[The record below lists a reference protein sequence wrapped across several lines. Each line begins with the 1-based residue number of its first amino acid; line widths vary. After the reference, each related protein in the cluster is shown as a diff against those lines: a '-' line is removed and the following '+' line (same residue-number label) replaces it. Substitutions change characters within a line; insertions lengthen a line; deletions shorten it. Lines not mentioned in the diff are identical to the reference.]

1 MDAPTVIGSTLTSEQ
16 LATFLSETGNNFA
29 AVDFG
34 ELPYDHLRIWYNTS
48 YSGVI
53 EIMHSLLDSA
63 YYNRKMELTD
73 SLQLNATFKVLPASA
88 KNPSVV
94 SVIFVLV
101 FCVYVSEGLNFPPV
115 YAAVSAVRER
125 VSQARLQQRL
135 MGVLDV
141 YYWLANF
148 LFDFAVLLPVAVLF
162 LLITLFAAKGLRD
175 AVLAMTVEILLFG
188 WACLPLCY
196 WMSFPYKSAST
207 AENGLLNLMM
217 IPMLLSAVVSSLF
230 SFVPFLQ
237 NYETFFSTLFYLVPG
252 YALFDSFKRV
262 STIFPI
268 LTQYGAATP
277 NAWGWDYCGKALVFM
292 AVEGF
297 LFFFCVIFFERKS
310 WVKTGKVT
318 FDATPYA
325 PGDDDVR
332 AEIDRVRAGAKDA
345 AVTVNGVWKVYPGT
359 KKAPAVEACRD
370 VTFAVNEGDCFG
382 LIGPNGAGKT
392 SILSILMGTLGYN
405 QGACGVQGHAIP
417 EDILGAYKVLGYCPQ
432 FDVLFDFM
440 TTYECL
446 YFYGMV
452 KGIPEPMLDGVV
464 STCLRCLG
472 LEQHRDKNT
481 KDLSGGNKRRL
492 CVAIA
497 FMGNPKVVI
506 MDEPS
511 TGLDPVSRRKLWNI
525 IKTSSKARSFLLTTH
540 LMEEA
545 DALCNRIAIM
555 VNGQIQ
561 CIGSGQHL
569 KTKFGEGYT
578 LDFKLENDEA
588 KMKAFLEMIA
598 KEAGAFE
605 TREIHGCH
613 AILVLPNQKPLSFL
627 FRFMEEAREEY
638 KIVDYTLSQTTL
650 DQVFLQFA
658 KNQKEE
664 MPTMTQAE
672 LMKTQ

>member
-1 MDAPTVIGSTLTSEQ
+1 MIGFTPTSEQ
-16 LATFLSETGNNFA
+16 LASFLNATGDNFA

-48 YSGVI
+48 YSAVI
-53 EIMHSLLDSA
+53 EIMHSSLGSA
-63 YYNRKMELTD
+63 FYNRKMGLAD
-73 SLQLNATFKVLPASA
+73 ALALNASFKVLPSSA
-88 KNPSVV
+88 KNPSAI
-94 SVIFVLV
+94 SIIFVLI
-101 FCVYVSEGLNFPPV
+101 FCLYVSEGINFPPV
-115 YAAVSAVRER
+115 YAAVSVVRER
-125 VSQARLQQRL
+125 VAQARLQQRL
-135 MGVLDV
+135 MGVLDI
-141 YYWLANF
+141 YYWLANL
-148 LFDFAVLLPVAVLF
+148 LFDFALTLPVAVIFF
-162 LLITLFAAKGLRD
+162 LVTFFAVSGLRV
-175 AVLAMTVEILLFG
+175 AVLPMTVEMLLFA
-188 WACLPLCY
+188 WACIPLCY
-196 WMSFPYKSAST
+196 WLSFPYKSAST
-207 AENGLLNLMM
+207 AENGLMNCMM
-217 IPMLLSAVVSSLF
+217 IPMMLSVVISGLF
-230 SFVPFLQ
+230 SFLPILQ
-237 NYETFFSTLFYLVPG
+237 TYEGFFSTLFYLVPG
-252 YALFDSFKRV
+252 YALFDSFKKV
-262 STIFPI
+262 GTIFPI
-268 LTQYGAATP
+268 LSQYGAP
-277 NAWGWDYCGKALVFM
+277 LPDAWGWDYCGKAMVFM
-292 AVEGF
+292 ACEGI
-297 LFFFCVIFFERKS
+297 LFFFLVIHFERKS
-310 WVKTGKVT
+310 WIKTGNVA
-318 FDATPYA
+318 FEATPYA
-325 PGDDDVR
+325 PEDDDVR
-332 AEIDRVRAGAKDA
+332 AEIDRVRTGAKDA

-359 KKAPAVEACRD
+359 KKTPPVEACRD
-370 VTFAVNEGDCFG
+370 VTFAVNTGDCFG

-405 QGACGVQGHAIP
+405 KGSCAVETSAIP
-417 EDILGAYKVLGYCPQ
+417 ADILHAYKVLGYCPQ

-452 KGIPEPMLDGVV
+452 KGIPESMLDEVV
-464 STCLRCLG
+464 TTCLACLG
-472 LEQHRDKNT
+472 LAEHRDKNT
-481 KDLSGGNKRRL
+481 RELSGGNKRRL

-497 FMGNPKVVI
+497 FMGDPRVVV

-525 IKTSSKARSFLLTTH
+525 IKTSSKSRSFLLTTH

-569 KTKFGEGYT
+569 KSKFGQGYT

-588 KMKAFLEMIA
+588 KMKQFLEMIT
-598 KEAGAFE
+598 KEVGAFE

-613 AILVLPNQKPLSFL
+613 AILVLPNQKPLSFM
-627 FRFMEEAREEY
+627 FRLMEQSREEY

-664 MPTMTQAE
+664 MPTMTQEE